1 MARKIEKDYPNVDK
15 SIYSNPRDAFAIE
28 EVGQT
33 IEFPEEEQE
42 GTGPQ
47 VINEED
53 GGATLDFNPQMRAQ
67 EGNFEGNI
75 AEWLEDNILIKIASD
90 LRTNFEDDKNSR
102 SDWEKAYT
110 EGLDLLGFKYEERA
124 KPFTGA
130 TGVTHPLLAEA
141 VTQFQAQSYKELLPP
156 GGPVR
161 AEILGDATPE
171 IEQQAERIKNFMN
184 YQVTCI
190 MQEFDPEL
198 DQMLFHLP
206 LAGSAFKKIYYDA
219 QLERAVSRFI
229 PAEDLIVP
237 YFVSDLESCMRI
249 THVVKMKKND
259 LRKNQVSGFY
269 RDIELQPS
277 KADISDSKE
286 KQDSILGVEQV
297 SFSEEEFNLLE
308 MHVDLDIPGFED
320 KDETNNPTGIMLP
333 YIVTID
339 EDSGKVLSIYRNWR
353 QGDGSRKKK
362 QYFTHY
368 KFLPGLGFYGFG
380 LIHMLGGLSRT
391 ATAALRQLIDAG
403 TLSNLPAGFKA
414 RGLRIKDDDEA
425 LNPGEWRDVDAP
437 GGNLRESLMPLPY
450 KEPSATLFQLLGFV
464 TDAGRRF
471 AGVTDMMMGEN
482 AGSQQ
487 QPVGT
492 TMAILE
498 RGMKVMSAIHKRL
511 HYAQK
516 IEFKL
521 LAKVFSEYLPP
532 EYPYMVANGNQMV
545 KQTDFDDRVDVIPVS
560 DPNIFSMAQRVTL
573 AQTQLQLAQS
583 SPEMHDLHEAYR
595 RMYSAL
601 GVQNIEKVL
610 PPPPQPQPTDPAIEN
625 AGTLNAQK
633 PVAFPD
639 QDHSAHIRAHRA
651 FMSSMLVK
659 TNPAVMSL
667 LQSHITEHVG
677 FMARAMVQE
686 EMQPEMDKL
695 MQQYGG
701 QLPQEV
707 QAQIEMQMES
717 AVAIKIAEIIEQ
729 MVAEEQEM
737 FDQMG
742 DDPLVQ
748 LKQQEIDIKKNEAE
762 LKAQQMG
769 EKQALEEKKM
779 SQKEGLDRE
788 KMQSQEDI
796 AQLKANVAL
805 DKAEGDRNMD
815 RSEASQER
823 LMKKEMQRQNV
834 AIKKA
839 QMNKQDARRTQK

>member
-15 SIYSNPRDAFAIE
+15 ALYANPRDAFEIE

-33 IEFPEEEQE
+33 IEFPEEQQE

-67 EGNFEGNI
+67 EGSFEGNV
-75 AEWLEDNILIKIASD
+75 AEWLEDGVLDKISSD
-90 LRTNFEDDKNSR
+90 LRSNFEDDKNSR

-161 AEILGDATPE
+161 TEILGDSTPE
-171 IEQQAERIKNFMN
+171 VEQQAERIKDFMN

-219 QLERAVSRFI
+219 QLERAVSKFI

-249 THVVKMKKND
+249 THVVKMKRND

-269 RDIELQPS
+269 RDVELQPS
-277 KADISDSKE
+277 KVDISDSKD
-286 KQDSILGVEQV
+286 KQDNILGVEQV

-583 SPEMHDLHEAYR
+583 NPEMHNLHEAYR
-595 RMYSAL
+595 RMYAAL

-651 FMSSMLVK
+651 FMSSVLVK

-667 LQSHITEHVG
+667 LQAHITEHVG
-677 FMARAMVQE
+677 YMARAMVQE
-686 EMQPEMDKL
+686 EMQPEMDQL

-729 MVAEEQEM
+729 MVSEEQEM

-779 SQKEGLDRE
+779 AQKEGLDRE

-815 RSEASQER
+815 RSEAAQER
-823 LMKKEMQRQNV
+823 LMKKEMQRQNM

-839 QMNKQDARRTQK
+839 QMNKQNAQRTRK

>member
-320 KDETNNPTGIMLP
+320 KDEENNPTGIMLP

-583 SPEMHDLHEAYR
+583 NPEMHNLHEAYR
-595 RMYSAL
+595 RMYAAL

>member
-1 MARKIEKDYPNVDK
+1 MARKIQQDYPNVDK
-15 SIYSNPRDAFAIE
+15 AMYPNPRDALTIE
-28 EVGQT
+28 EEGQT
-33 IEFPEEEQE
+33 ISLPEEQQN
-42 GTGPQ
+42 GAGPQ
-47 VINEED
+47 IINEED
-53 GGATLDFNPQMRAQ
+53 GGATLDFNPEMRAQ

-75 AEWLEDNILIKIASD
+75 AEWIEDNILERISSD
-90 LRTNFEDDKNSR
+90 LRSNFEDDKNSR

-141 VTQFQAQSYKELLPP
+141 VTQFQAQAYKELLPP

-161 AEILGDATPE
+161 AEILGDPSPE
-171 IEQQAERIKNFMN
+171 VEQQAERIKNFMN
-184 YQVTCI
+184 YQVTCV

-219 QLERAVSRFI
+219 QLERAVSKFI
-229 PAEDLIVP
+229 PAEDLVVP
-237 YFVSDLESCMRI
+237 YLISDLESCMRI
-249 THVVKMKKND
+249 THIVKMKKND

-277 KADISDSKE
+277 KADVSDSKE
-286 KQDSILGVEQV
+286 KQDSIYGVDQV
-297 SFSEEEFNLLE
+297 SFSEEEYNLLE

-320 KDETNNPTGIMLP
+320 KDETDNPTGIMLP
-333 YIVTID
+333 YIVTLD

-353 QGDGSRKKK
+353 QGDGTRKKK

-464 TDAGRRF
+464 SEAGRRF
-471 AGVTDMMMGEN
+471 AGVADMMMGEN

-516 IEFKL
+516 VEFKL

-545 KQTDFDDRVDVIPVS
+545 KQTDFDDRIDVIPVS

-595 RMYSAL
+595 RMYAAL

-633 PVAFPD
+633 ATAFPD

-651 FMSSMLVK
+651 FMSSVLVK
-659 TNPAVMSL
+659 SNPQVMSL
-667 LQSHITEHVG
+667 LQGHITEHVG
-677 FMARAMVQE
+677 LMARAMVQE
-686 EMQPEMDKL
+686 EMQPEIEKIT
-695 MQQYGG
+695 QQYGG
-701 QLPQEV
+701 QLPQDI
-707 QAQIEMQMES
+707 QAQLQMQMES
-717 AVAIKIAEIIEQ
+717 AVAVKIAEIIEQ

-748 LKQQEIDIKKNEAE
+748 LKQQEIDIRKNEAE
-762 LKAQQMG
+762 LKAQQGG
-769 EKQALEEKKM
+769 EKQALEEQKM
-779 SQKEGLDRE
+779 TQKDTLDRE

-815 RSEASQER
+815 RSEAAQER
-823 LMKKEMQRQNV
+823 LLKKETQRQNV
-834 AIKKA
+834 AIKREQNA
-839 QMNKQDARRTQK
+839 QRARRKT

>member
-320 KDETNNPTGIMLP
+320 KDEENNPTGIMLP

-583 SPEMHDLHEAYR
+583 NPEMHNLHEAYR
-595 RMYSAL
+595 RMYAAL

-701 QLPQEV
+701 QLPQEI

>member
-1 MARKIEKDYPNVDK
+1 
-15 SIYSNPRDAFAIE
+15 
-28 EVGQT
+28 
-33 IEFPEEEQE
+33 
-42 GTGPQ
+42 
-47 VINEED
+47 
-53 GGATLDFNPQMRAQ
+53 
-67 EGNFEGNI
+67 
-75 AEWLEDNILIKIASD
+75 
-90 LRTNFEDDKNSR
+90 
-102 SDWEKAYT
+102 
-110 EGLDLLGFKYEERA
+110 
-124 KPFTGA
+124 
-130 TGVTHPLLAEA
+130 
-141 VTQFQAQSYKELLPP
+141 
-156 GGPVR
+156 
-161 AEILGDATPE
+161 
-171 IEQQAERIKNFMN
+171 
-184 YQVTCI
+184 
-190 MQEFDPEL
+190 
-198 DQMLFHLP
+198 
-206 LAGSAFKKIYYDA
+206 
-219 QLERAVSRFI
+219 
-229 PAEDLIVP
+229 
-237 YFVSDLESCMRI
+237 
-249 THVVKMKKND
+249 
-259 LRKNQVSGFY
+259 
-269 RDIELQPS
+269 
-277 KADISDSKE
+277 
-286 KQDSILGVEQV
+286 
-297 SFSEEEFNLLE
+297 
-308 MHVDLDIPGFED
+308 
-320 KDETNNPTGIMLP
+320 
-333 YIVTID
+333 
-339 EDSGKVLSIYRNWR
+339 
-353 QGDGSRKKK
+353 
-362 QYFTHY
+362 
-368 KFLPGLGFYGFG
+368 
-380 LIHMLGGLSRT
+380 
-391 ATAALRQLIDAG
+391 
-403 TLSNLPAGFKA
+403 
-414 RGLRIKDDDEA
+414 
-425 LNPGEWRDVDAP
+425 
-437 GGNLRESLMPLPY
+437 MPLPY

-521 LAKVFSEYLPP
+521 LAKVFAEYLPP

-583 SPEMHDLHEAYR
+583 NPEMHNLHEAYR
-595 RMYSAL
+595 RMYAAL

-651 FMSSMLVK
+651 FMSSVLVK

-667 LQSHITEHVG
+667 LQAHITEHVG
-677 FMARAMVQE
+677 YMARAMVQE
-686 EMQPEMDKL
+686 EMQPEMDQL

-729 MVAEEQEM
+729 MVSEEQEM

-779 SQKEGLDRE
+779 AQKEGLDRE

-815 RSEASQER
+815 RSEAAQER
-823 LMKKEMQRQNV
+823 LMKKEMQRQNM

-839 QMNKQDARRTQK
+839 QMNKQNAQRTRK

>member
-249 THVVKMKKND
+249 THVVKMKRND

-320 KDETNNPTGIMLP
+320 KDEENNPTGIMLP

-521 LAKVFSEYLPP
+521 LAKIFAEALPDV
-532 EYPYMVANGNQMV
+532 YPYEVGDDGIQSLKAE
-545 KQTDFDDRVDVIPVS
+545 DFSDDIDIIPVS
-560 DPNIFSMAQRVTL
+560 DPNIFSMSQRVTL
-573 AQTQLQLAQS
+573 AQTQLQLAQAD
-583 SPEMHDLHEAYR
+583 PESHNMYEAYR
-595 RMYSAL
+595 RMYQAL
-601 GVQNIEKVL
+601 GVKDIDVIL
-610 PPPPQPQPTDPAIEN
+610 PIPPQPEPTDPAVEN
-625 AGTLNAQK
+625 ANSLRGQGL
-633 PVAFPD
+633 VAFRN
-639 QDHSAHIRAHRA
+639 QNQMAHIDAHRA
-651 FMSSMLVK
+651 FMSSALVK
-659 TNPAVMSL
+659 NNPPTMAI
-667 LQSHITEHVG
+667 LQGHIMDHISIQ
-677 FMARAMVQE
+677 ARE
-686 EMQPEMDKL
+686 EVEEETKPQIQQL
-695 MQQYGG
+695 TAQYGG
-701 QLPQEV
+701 QIPPEL
-707 QAQIEMQMES
+707 
-717 AVAIKIAEIIEQ
+717 
-729 MVAEEQEM
+729 
-737 FDQMG
+737 
-742 DDPLVQ
+742 
-748 LKQQEIDIKKNEAE
+748 QQ
-762 LKAQQMG
+762 
-769 EKQALEEKKM
+769 
-779 SQKEGLDRE
+779 
-788 KMQSQEDI
+788 
-796 AQLKANVAL
+796 
-805 DKAEGDRNMD
+805 
-815 RSEASQER
+815 
-823 LMKKEMQRQNV
+823 
-834 AIKKA
+834 
-839 QMNKQDARRTQK
+839 

>member
-15 SIYSNPRDAFAIE
+15 ALYANPRDAFEIE

-33 IEFPEEEQE
+33 IEFPEEQQE

-67 EGNFEGNI
+67 EGSFEGNI
-75 AEWLEDNILIKIASD
+75 AEWLEDGVLDKISSD
-90 LRTNFEDDKNSR
+90 LRSNFEDDKNSR

-161 AEILGDATPE
+161 TEILGDSTPE
-171 IEQQAERIKNFMN
+171 VEQQAERIKDFMN

-219 QLERAVSRFI
+219 QLERAVSKFI

-249 THVVKMKKND
+249 THVVKMKRND

-269 RDIELQPS
+269 RDVELQPS
-277 KADISDSKE
+277 KVDISDSKD
-286 KQDSILGVEQV
+286 KQDNILGVEQV

-583 SPEMHDLHEAYR
+583 NPEMHNLHEAYR

-651 FMSSMLVK
+651 FMSSVLVK

-667 LQSHITEHVG
+667 LQAHITEHVG
-677 FMARAMVQE
+677 YMARAMVQE
-686 EMQPEMDKL
+686 EMQPEMDQL

-729 MVAEEQEM
+729 MVSEEQEM

-779 SQKEGLDRE
+779 AQKEGLDRE

-796 AQLKANVAL
+796 ALLKANVAL

-815 RSEASQER
+815 RSEAAQER
-823 LMKKEMQRQNV
+823 LMKKEMQRQNM

-839 QMNKQDARRTQK
+839 QMNKQNAQRTRK

>member
-1 MARKIEKDYPNVDK
+1 MARKIQQDYPNVDK
-15 SIYSNPRDAFAIE
+15 AMYPNPRDALTIE
-28 EVGQT
+28 EEGQT
-33 IEFPEEEQE
+33 ISLPEEQQN
-42 GTGPQ
+42 GAGPQ
-47 VINEED
+47 IINEED
-53 GGATLDFNPQMRAQ
+53 GGATLDFNPEMRAQ

-75 AEWLEDNILIKIASD
+75 AEWIEDNILERISSD
-90 LRTNFEDDKNSR
+90 LRSNFEDDKNSR

-141 VTQFQAQSYKELLPP
+141 VTQFQAQAYKELLPP

-161 AEILGDATPE
+161 AEILGDPSPE
-171 IEQQAERIKNFMN
+171 VEQQAERIKNFMN
-184 YQVTCI
+184 YQVTCV

-219 QLERAVSRFI
+219 QLERAVSKFI
-229 PAEDLIVP
+229 PAEDLVVP
-237 YFVSDLESCMRI
+237 YLISDLESCMRI
-249 THVVKMKKND
+249 THIVKMKKND

-269 RDIELQPS
+269 RDVELQPS
-277 KADISDSKE
+277 KADVSDSKE
-286 KQDSILGVEQV
+286 KQDSIYGVDQV
-297 SFSEEEFNLLE
+297 SFSEEEYNLLE

-320 KDETNNPTGIMLP
+320 KDETDNPTGIMLP
-333 YIVTID
+333 YIVTLD

-353 QGDGSRKKK
+353 QGDGTRKKK

-464 TDAGRRF
+464 SEAGRRF
-471 AGVTDMMMGEN
+471 AGVADMMMGEN

-516 IEFKL
+516 VEFKL

-545 KQTDFDDRVDVIPVS
+545 KQTDFDDRIDVIPVS

-595 RMYSAL
+595 RMYAAL

-651 FMSSMLVK
+651 FMSSVLVK
-659 TNPAVMSL
+659 SNPQVMSL
-667 LQSHITEHVG
+667 LQGHITEHVG
-677 FMARAMVQE
+677 LMARAMVQE
-686 EMQPEMDKL
+686 EMQPEIEKIT
-695 MQQYGG
+695 QQYGG
-701 QLPQEV
+701 QLPQDI
-707 QAQIEMQMES
+707 QAQLQMQMES
-717 AVAIKIAEIIEQ
+717 AVAVKIAEIIEQ

-748 LKQQEIDIKKNEAE
+748 LKQQEIDIRKNEAE
-762 LKAQQMG
+762 LKAQQGG
-769 EKQALEEKKM
+769 EKQALDEKKM
-779 SQKEGLDRE
+779 TQKDTLDRE

-815 RSEASQER
+815 RSEAAQER
-823 LMKKEMQRQNV
+823 LLKKETQRQNV
-834 AIKKA
+834 AIKREQNA
-839 QMNKQDARRTQK
+839 QRARRKT

>member
-15 SIYSNPRDAFAIE
+15 ALYANPRDAFEIE

-33 IEFPEEEQE
+33 IEFPEEQQE

-67 EGNFEGNI
+67 EGSFEGNI
-75 AEWLEDNILIKIASD
+75 AEWLEDGVLDKISSD
-90 LRTNFEDDKNSR
+90 LRSNFEDDKNSR

-161 AEILGDATPE
+161 TEILGDSTPE
-171 IEQQAERIKNFMN
+171 VEQQAERIKDFMN

-219 QLERAVSRFI
+219 QLERAVSKFI

-249 THVVKMKKND
+249 THVVKMKRND

-269 RDIELQPS
+269 RDVELQPS
-277 KADISDSKE
+277 KVDISDSKD
-286 KQDSILGVEQV
+286 KQDNILGVEQV

-545 KQTDFDDRVDVIPVS
+545 KQTDFDDRIDVIPVS

-583 SPEMHDLHEAYR
+583 NPEMHNLHEAYR
-595 RMYSAL
+595 RMYAAL

-651 FMSSMLVK
+651 FMSSVLVK

-667 LQSHITEHVG
+667 LQAHITEHVG
-677 FMARAMVQE
+677 YMARAMVQE
-686 EMQPEMDKL
+686 EMQPEMDQL

-729 MVAEEQEM
+729 MVSEEQEM

-779 SQKEGLDRE
+779 AQKEGLDRE

-815 RSEASQER
+815 RSEAAQER
-823 LMKKEMQRQNV
+823 LMKKEMQRQNM

-839 QMNKQDARRTQK
+839 QMNKQNAQRTRK

>member
-15 SIYSNPRDAFAIE
+15 ALYANPRDAFAVE

-33 IEFPEEEQE
+33 IELPEDQQE

-67 EGNFEGNI
+67 EGSFEGNI
-75 AEWLEDNILIKIASD
+75 AEWIEDGVLDKISSD
-90 LRTNFEDDKNSR
+90 LRSNFEDDKNSR

-161 AEILGDATPE
+161 TEILGDSTPE
-171 IEQQAERIKNFMN
+171 VEQQAERIKDFMN

-219 QLERAVSRFI
+219 QLERAVSKFI

-249 THVVKMKKND
+249 THVVKMKRND

-269 RDIELQPS
+269 RDIDLQPS

-286 KQDSILGVEQV
+286 KQDNILGVEQV

-320 KDETNNPTGIMLP
+320 RDQGDNPTGIMLP

-353 QGDGSRKKK
+353 QGDGTRKKK

-583 SPEMHDLHEAYR
+583 NPEMHNLHEAYR
-595 RMYSAL
+595 RMYAAL

-651 FMSSMLVK
+651 FMSSVLVK
-659 TNPAVMSL
+659 TNPPVMSL
-667 LQSHITEHVG
+667 LQGHITEHVG

-686 EMQPEMDKL
+686 EMKPEMDQL

-701 QLPQEV
+701 QLPEEI

-815 RSEASQER
+815 RSEAAQER

-834 AIKKA
+834 AIKQA
-839 QMNKQDARRTQK
+839 QMNKQNARRTQK